1 MFDIDF
7 NLFDHNFC
15 ESTIYSAAQHPE
27 YLNSFSSLFISFIGI
42 LGLIKPHNYLTLS
55 MTSACLV
62 VNGIFSFM
70 YHYYNSIGWGLLDR
84 MSMVILAINATYL
97 FINDIIQKYPE
108 YKNVYH
114 LMIASYYSLL
124 LTVGGLHKEQLFNTM
139 FGLFLISL
147 AYFMYNLTTV
157 FYVPN
162 NIKTIGWRG
171 IKCIVLSGVFWIGTE
186 ALCHKFF
193 FIKYMFGH
201 VWWHVLVSIGGHYI
215 SLVPKY
221 INMMK
226 KRYQT
231 DITVLVYYDRF
242 NLPYLEYSNIV

>member
-15 ESTIYSAAQHPE
+15 EATIYSTGQHPE

-62 VNGIFSFM
+62 VNGVFSFM

-97 FINDIIQKYPE
+97 FINDIIQKYPK

-114 LMIASYYSLL
+114 LLIASYYSLL

-147 AYFMYNLTTV
+147 SYFMYNLTTV
-157 FYVPN
+157 FYIPYE
-162 NIKTIGWRG
+162 IKRIGWRG
-171 IKCIVLSGVFWIGTE
+171 IWCIVSSGVFWIGTE
-186 ALCHKFF
+186 ALCSHFS

-221 INMMK
+221 LNMI
-226 KRYQT
+226 KRVNMDETIVIVQ
-231 DITVLVYYDRF
+231 YDRF
-242 NLPYLEYSNIV
+242 RLPYLTYNNIV